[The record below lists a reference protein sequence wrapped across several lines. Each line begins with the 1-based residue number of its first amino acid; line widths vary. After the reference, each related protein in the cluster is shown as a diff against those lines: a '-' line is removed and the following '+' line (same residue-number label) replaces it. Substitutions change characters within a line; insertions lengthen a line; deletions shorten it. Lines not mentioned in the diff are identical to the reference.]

1 MLGPLCNQTVT
12 EDRLQN
18 SVKIYSFYFKAQQRQ
33 KLTTRTA
40 WGYSLEIHIF
50 RSIRS
55 LPWTILRLWGFS
67 CVRVQQNDCIIING
81 GYHSRQFHSLRQN
94 INSCRRMRLGEHLW
108 TLCLSLYR
116 CPLKNS
122 LTVKCMTLLTTSG
135 LSFFCSLSSKMP
147 ALVSR
152 VSRLGRSRA
161 RALPL
166 LNRKKKRDCSQSNYT
181 HAIYT
186 SNRIVTMR
194 WKSLTSEQ
202 QFQVSVVES
211 QQKHLWSKKQGSR
224 RSYWQCRYTING

>member
-1 MLGPLCNQTVT
+1 MSPKLKMLGPLCNQTVT

-33 KLTTRTA
+33 KLTTRTV
-40 WGYSLEIHIF
+40 WGYSRNTHLQIYPIF
-50 RSIRS
+50 
-55 LPWTILRLWGFS
+55 TMNYFAGFL
-67 CVRVQQNDCIIING
+67 CVREQNHCIIING

-94 INSCRRMRLGEHLW
+94 INSFRRMRLGEHLW

-161 RALPL
+161 CTPL
-166 LNRKKKRDCSQSNYT
+166 TKPEEKERLLAVQLHSR
-181 HAIYT
+181 
-186 SNRIVTMR
+186 
-194 WKSLTSEQ
+194 
-202 QFQVSVVES
+202 
-211 QQKHLWSKKQGSR
+211 HLYQ
-224 RSYWQCRYTING
+224 